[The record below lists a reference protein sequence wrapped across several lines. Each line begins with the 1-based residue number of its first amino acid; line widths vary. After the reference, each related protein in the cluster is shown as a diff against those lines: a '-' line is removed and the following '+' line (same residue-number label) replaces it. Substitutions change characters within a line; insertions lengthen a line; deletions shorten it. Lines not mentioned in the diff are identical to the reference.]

1 MYIHLFQV
9 VNNHI
14 SYLSNQHQF
23 KCKLHAHR
31 NKNNLGIFKDHLT
44 EISSSK
50 NPNSQEKSQY
60 AQINTFLY
68 SAKDFFHNTLCT
80 NFLRVHQ
87 AILYPPELL
96 ALLWGHR
103 RTFQSVS
110 PVKGKPRIHA
120 ISSPSLRPLVSSPAA
135 YADQTY
141 TPPTTGIS
149 I

>member
-31 NKNNLGIFKDHLT
+31 NKNNLGIFKDYLT
-44 EISSSK
+44 AISSSK

-68 SAKDFFHNTLCT
+68 SA
-80 NFLRVHQ
+80 
-87 AILYPPELL
+87 
-96 ALLWGHR
+96 
-103 RTFQSVS
+103 
-110 PVKGKPRIHA
+110 
-120 ISSPSLRPLVSSPAA
+120 
-135 YADQTY
+135 
-141 TPPTTGIS
+141 
-149 I
+149 